1 MCSLTLSSS
10 SPPLP
15 TPTSSFFTI
24 SSALSKSQY
33 GPPPFLASSS
43 SSRVVACHVGS
54 NSNAQQHVA
63 TDLKFVLHDAL
74 HAYGIDTTHAR
85 EAREQFCSQIGRFT
99 DIEKETSICIN
110 RCVDLG
116 RTALYIA
123 AEDDSLVS
131 HSSVPLPV
139 DDFITR
145 LDDLSMDYCPHYSPE
160 YDSSPEKFLESIERF
175 LYIHKGF
182 RRANANALEPRALYL
197 HSVLTHRSGSAA
209 MLSLIYSEILKMLRL
224 WSLLYFDAE
233 IFFPH
238 DALTLPTGYHKQKSK
253 ESDQAHIMTSGNLL
267 VEILSDLKHA
277 FWPFQHDHTK
287 TLFLRAATA
296 ANCVDRSDFVGES
309 GSQIASA
316 KAAQHRL
323 DRGVWTS
330 VRFGDM
336 RRSLSACERLILLK
350 NDANEFRDY
359 SILLY
364 HCGLYEQSL
373 EYLTKYRD
381 LKNSSRQESSSS
393 NSLSSL
399 EEDAVDNL
407 MMRLNLV
414 LMEQGWSR
422 PSYARNFLGNNS
434 EPW

>member
-1 MCSLTLSSS
+1 MCSI
-10 SPPLP
+10 
-15 TPTSSFFTI
+15 PTSSFLGINTTFPKFQLCP
-24 SSALSKSQY
+24 SRL
-33 GPPPFLASSS
+33 PSSS
-43 SSRVVACHVGS
+43 CSRVVCHVGS
-54 NSNAQQHVA
+54 NSNVQHVA
-63 TDLKFVLHDAL
+63 SDLKFVLHDAL
-74 HAYGIDTTHAR
+74 DASGIDTTHAR
-85 EAREQFCSQIGRFT
+85 EARENFCSQIQRFT
-99 DIEKETSICIN
+99 DVERETSICIN
-110 RCVDLG
+110 RSVDLG
-116 RTALYIA
+116 RTALYID

-139 DDFITR
+139 DAFVTR
-145 LDDLSMDYCPHYSPE
+145 LDDISMDYCPHYSPE

-175 LYIHKGF
+175 LYVHKGF
-182 RRANANALEPRALYL
+182 RRTNAHLLEPRSLYL
-197 HSVLTHRSGSAA
+197 HSVLTNRSGSTA

-224 WSLLYFDAE
+224 WGLLYFDAE

-238 DALTLPTGYHKQKSK
+238 DALSLPKGYHKQKSK

-267 VEILSDLKHA
+267 VGILNDLKHA
-277 FWPFQHDHTK
+277 FWPFQHDHSK
-287 TLFLRAATA
+287 NLFLRAANA
-296 ANCVDRSDFVGES
+296 ANCIDRTDFVGES
-309 GSQIASA
+309 GLQIASA

-350 NDANEFRDY
+350 NEVNELRDY

-373 EYLTKYRD
+373 EYLKKYHE
-381 LKNSSRQESSSS
+381 LKNSSTQVMSSL

-399 EEDAVDNL
+399 EDDAVDNL
-407 MMRLNLV
+407 MTRLNLI
-414 LMEQGWSR
+414 LMEQGWSQ
-422 PSYARNFLGNNS
+422 PTYARNFLGNNS